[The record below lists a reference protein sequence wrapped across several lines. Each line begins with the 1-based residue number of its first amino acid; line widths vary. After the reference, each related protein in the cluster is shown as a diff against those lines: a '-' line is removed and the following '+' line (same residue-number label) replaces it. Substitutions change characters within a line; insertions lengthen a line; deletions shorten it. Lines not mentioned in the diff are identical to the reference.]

1 VWSYDAYYDKKL
13 LANGVGNY
21 DGYGYL
27 VGEAPFSFEIHSN
40 GNWSFTIERLG
51 YIPMQAISGR
61 GDYVSHMFSGTTST
75 WEFTHDGK
83 SNFIVWLYTDNGKQ
97 DLAANA
103 VGRYDGKK
111 ILTFPEE
118 NTSFFVVKSD
128 GNWTMTPL
136 Y

>member
-1 VWSYDAYYDKKL
+1 MKSKILTLSMIFILSLGLRNTAF
-13 LANGVGNY
+13 AAPEI
-21 DGYGYL
+21 
-27 VGEAPFSFEIHSN
+27 VGE
-40 GNWSFTIERLG
+40 
-51 YIPMQAISGR
+51 
-61 GDYVSHMFSGTTST
+61 GDVFDADY
-75 WEFTHDGK
+75 
-83 SNFIVWLYTDNGKQ
+83 YTDNGKQ